1 MGRKVH
7 RIFIMYMILNPE
19 GMEQKNATIK
29 KIVQQYSMRMPDTGL
44 DSAQAWATLEYLR
57 SVTKK

>member
-1 MGRKVH
+1 
-7 RIFIMYMILNPE
+7 MYMILNPE